1 MFSLP
6 DPNQVSSLIRR
17 VAEREILPRFNALEA
32 GDIREKSPGD
42 LVTTADVE
50 AEKALSEGLRQIIPG
65 SLIVGEEACE
75 DDPAILDCLKGD
87 KPVWIIDPIDGTGN
101 FSRGQECF
109 AVIVALCWKGRTRAG
124 WIHGPIE
131 NITAWA
137 FEGMGA
143 FINDERL
150 YTTEAQPIDQM
161 RGSVGYA
168 LQRRLKSKAQFLTGN
183 PPKKLVRY
191 RCVGWEYI
199 DLARGKLDFAKYG
212 RRLKPWDH
220 AAGILIHQEAGGY
233 SALVSDGSPYNPGL
247 GIIPD
252 DALIMAPN
260 SASWKTL
267 HQLIGRG

>member
-1 MFSLP
+1 MFFLP
-6 DPNQVSSLIRR
+6 DPQQVSKLIRQ
-17 VAEREILPRFNALEA
+17 VAEREILPRFRSLDA

-42 LVTTADVE
+42 LVTTADIE
-50 AEKALSEGLRQIIPG
+50 AEKALTEGLTKIIPG
-65 SLIVGEEACE
+65 SVVVGEEACE
-75 DDPAILDCLKGD
+75 DNPDILNALSGD
-87 KPVWIIDPIDGTGN
+87 KPVWIIDPVDGTGN

-109 AVIVALCWKGRTRAG
+109 ATIVALCWKGRTRAG

-131 NITAWA
+131 DITAWA

-150 YTTEAQPIDQM
+150 HTSGAQPIDEMQ
-161 RGSVGYA
+161 GSVGYA
-168 LQRRLKSKAQFLTGN
+168 MQRRLKSKAQFLTGK

-220 AAGILIHQEAGGY
+220 AAGVLIHAEAGGY
-233 SALVSDGSPYNPGL
+233 SALVSNNSPYWPSL
-247 GIIPD
+247 GIVPN

-260 SASWKTL
+260 STSWKNL
-267 HQLIGRG
+267 QQLIGQG